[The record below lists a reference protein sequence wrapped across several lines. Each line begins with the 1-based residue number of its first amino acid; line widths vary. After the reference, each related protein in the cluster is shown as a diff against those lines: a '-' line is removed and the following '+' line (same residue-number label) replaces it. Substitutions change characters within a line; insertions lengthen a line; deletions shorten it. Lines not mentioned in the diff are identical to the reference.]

1 MKYIVSD
8 EREFV
13 YFVVQKAACT
23 SIKSALLP
31 LFEGG
36 TGGNDARGDE
46 TPRNDVH
53 KFFDGSGYQIKKR
66 QLLDGLDDKYQDYFK
81 FAFVRNPWDRL
92 VSCYLDKLTEGRPG
106 MNSPPGLA
114 AKVYPGMPF
123 AEFVEV
129 VHETPDKE
137 ANIHFRSQ
145 SSVIC
150 RWGGDRPI
158 MADFIG
164 RFENL
169 EEDFG
174 AVVEKIGDSRV
185 QKIPHLM
192 KAKSRKSRSY
202 GEFYDERLKNLV
214 YERYEEDVEKLGYS
228 F

>member
-8 EREFV
+8 ERKFV

-31 LFEGG
+31 LFDE
-36 TGGNDARGDE
+36 DSARAGE
-46 TPRNDVH
+46 PLRSDVH
-53 KFFDGSGYQIKKR
+53 KFFDSSPNQLKKKHFVEE
-66 QLLDGLDDKYQDYFK
+66 LDGKYSDYFK

-92 VSCYLDKLTEGRPG
+92 LSCYLDKLSEEGPG
-106 MNSPPGLA
+106 MKSPPALA
-114 AKVYPGMPF
+114 ARVYPGMPF

-129 VHETPDKE
+129 VHDTPDKN

-145 SSVIC
+145 CSVIC
-150 RWGGDRPI
+150 RWGEDRLI

-169 EEDFG
+169 EADFET
-174 AVVEKIGDSRV
+174 VVDRIGDSRV
-185 QKIPHLM
+185 QKMPHLM

-202 GEFYDERLKNLV
+202 QEFYDERLKNLV
-214 YERYEEDVEKLGYS
+214 YERYREDVEKLGYT